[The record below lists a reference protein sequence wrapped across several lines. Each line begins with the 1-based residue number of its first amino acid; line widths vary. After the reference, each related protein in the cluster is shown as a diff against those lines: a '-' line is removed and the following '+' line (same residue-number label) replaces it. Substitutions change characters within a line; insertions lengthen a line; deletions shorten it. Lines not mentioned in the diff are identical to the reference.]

1 VPLVILVGEPTHP
14 KPASGE
20 PGTAVE
26 ISQALDVSLSEIQA
40 QYFRDSDMSSE
51 VEQVL
56 AEEQDILWGNFRRER
71 G

>member
-1 VPLVILVGEPTHP
+1 VPLVILAGEPTHP

-20 PGTAVE
+20 PGTTVE

-40 QYFRDSDMSSE
+40 QYFRDSDVSSE